1 MNTLT
6 DKTLRGGAW
15 QFLSVFVQAFLQLLV
30 ISVLARYVLPQDF
43 GLIALAGIATGFAHL
58 LSDLGLGPAL
68 VQMKEIN
75 NYHIRVSFSFGVL
88 LSLFVYSILWLVAE
102 PMAKF
107 FHQTE
112 VRSIIRIISLSI
124 PIGSFGLTAH
134 SLLERNLRFKELFL
148 VSFGSYLF
156 GYVPVGIILAVL
168 DYGAWAL
175 VAALLAQTVLAC
187 ILLFFVCPHSVLPS
201 LAWRELVE
209 LLTYGGGHT
218 LSKIFNF
225 GAQKGD
231 YFVVGRFLGAEILGM
246 YERAFRIMQLPGQY
260 IGQVIFKVLFPAMAR
275 IQDQPLRLAK
285 VYLSGL
291 GIVNAILFPSSVIL
305 IILSPELLLILLG
318 PNWVDATLPLQI
330 LLGGIAFR
338 STVGLS
344 DSLSRAVG
352 AVYQSAIRRALY
364 AFSVVLG
371 SWIGHFW
378 GLVGVAI
385 GVNIAMMIHYL
396 LMAGLS
402 LKFIKDSWKKFV
414 FCHVPGFFVGLMV
427 FILAAPITIL
437 LRSASVPSVI
447 VFSLV
452 ILIVGF
458 SVMCIVIKFPDILG
472 PSNLWVVELILGE
485 SPLRHSRLSKFI
497 LFKLSINK
505 SNG

>member
-15 QFLSVFVQAFLQLLV
+15 QFLSVLIQAFLQLVV
-30 ISVLARYVLPQDF
+30 ISVLARYVLPEHF
-43 GLIALAGIATGFAHL
+43 GIIALAGIATGFAHL
-58 LSDLGLGPAL
+58 LSDLGLGSAL

-75 NYHIRVSFSFGVL
+75 NTHIRVSFSFGIL
-88 LSLFVYSILWLVAE
+88 LALFVYLILWLIAD
-102 PMAKF
+102 PMSRF
-107 FHQTE
+107 FHQTD

-124 PIGSFGLTAH
+124 PIGSIGLTAH

-148 VSFGSYLF
+148 VSFMSYLF
-156 GYVPVGIILAVL
+156 GYVPVGICLAVL
-168 DYGAWAL
+168 DYGAWSL
-175 VAALLAQTVLAC
+175 VAALLAQTVISC
-187 ILLFFVCPHSVLPS
+187 ILLFKICPHSIVPS
-201 LAWRELVE
+201 LASRELIQ

-231 YFVVGRFLGAEILGM
+231 YFVVGRFLGAEVLGM

-275 IQDQPLRLAK
+275 IQNQPLRLAK

-305 IILSPELLLILLG
+305 IVLSPELLLILLG
-318 PNWVDATLPLQI
+318 PNWVDVTLPLQI

-352 AVYQSAIRRALY
+352 AVYQSAIRRAFY
-364 AFSVVLG
+364 AFLVVGG

-378 GLVGVAI
+378 GLTGVAI
-385 GVNIAMMIHYL
+385 GVNAAMMTHYL
-396 LMAGLS
+396 LMGSLS
-402 LKFIKDSWKKFV
+402 LKFIKKSWTKF
-414 FCHVPGFFVGLMV
+414 FLCHVPGIFVGLMV
-427 FILAAPITIL
+427 LVLSAPLAIILRIAK
-437 LRSASVPSVI
+437 VPSLFIFSSVI
-447 VFSLV
+447 FVVGLSV
-452 ILIVGF
+452 ICVL
-458 SVMCIVIKFPDILG
+458 IKFPIILG
-472 PSNLWVVELILGE
+472 ADNIWVLELILGE
-485 SPLRHSRLSKFI
+485 SPLRHSRLSKYL

-505 SNG
+505 SNE

>member
-1 MNTLT
+1 MSTLT

-15 QFLSVFVQAFLQLLV
+15 QFLSVLVQAFLQLVV

-68 VQMKEIN
+68 VQMKEVN
-75 NYHIRVSFSFGVL
+75 NNHIRVSFSFGIL
-88 LSLFVYSILWLVAE
+88 LGLFVYLILWFVAD
-102 PMAKF
+102 PMSKF

-156 GYVPVGIILAVL
+156 GYVPVGIIMAVF
-168 DYGAWAL
+168 DYGAWSL
-175 VAALLAQTVLAC
+175 VAALLTQTVLAC
-187 ILLFFVCPHSVLPS
+187 ILLLRICPHSFIPS
-201 LAWRELVE
+201 LAWRELLE

-231 YFVVGRFLGAEILGM
+231 YFVVGRFLGAEVLGM

-275 IQDQPLRLAK
+275 IQHQPLRLAK

-352 AVYQSAIRRALY
+352 AVYQSAIRRAFY
-364 AFSVVLG
+364 ACSVMLG
-371 SWIGHFW
+371 SWLGTFW
-378 GLVGVAI
+378 GLAGVAI
-385 GVNIAMMIHYL
+385 GVNAAMMIHYL

-402 LKFIKDSWKKFV
+402 LKFIQNSWKNF
-414 FCHVPGFFVGLMV
+414 FLCHVPGFFVGFMV
-427 FILAAPITIL
+427 FILAAPITII
-437 LRSASVPSVI
+437 LRSFSVPAVI
-447 VFSLV
+447 VFGSV
-452 ILIVGF
+452 VLIVGL
-458 SVMCIVIKFPDILG
+458 SVMCILINYPNILG
-472 PSNLWVVELILGE
+472 TSNLWVVELILGE
-485 SPLRHSRLSKFI
+485 SPLRHSRISKYLLSK
-497 LFKLSINK
+497 LSVNK
-505 SNG
+505 SNN

>member
-15 QFLSVFVQAFLQLLV
+15 QFLSVIVQAVLQLLV
-30 ISVLARYVLPQDF
+30 ISVLARYVLPREF
-43 GLIALAGIATGFAHL
+43 GIIALAGIATGFAHL

-75 NYHIRVSFSFGVL
+75 NKHIRVSFTFGIL
-88 LSLFVYSILWLVAE
+88 LALLIYLILWVVAD

-107 FHQTE
+107 FTQTE

-124 PIGSFGLTAH
+124 PIGSIGLTAH

-148 VSFGSYLF
+148 VSFISYLC
-156 GYVPVGIILAVL
+156 GYVPVGLCLAVY
-168 DYGAWAL
+168 DYGAWSI
-175 VAALLAQTVLAC
+175 VVALLTQTFIAI
-187 ILLFFVCPHSVLPS
+187 ILLFRVCPHSVVPS
-201 LAWRELVE
+201 LAWRELLE

-231 YFVVGRFLGAEILGM
+231 YFVVGRFLGADILGM

-275 IQDQPLRLAK
+275 IQHQPLRLAK

-291 GIVNAILFPSSVIL
+291 GIVNAILFPSSVVL
-305 IILSPELLLILLG
+305 IVLSPELLLILLG

-352 AVYQSAIRRALY
+352 AVYQSAIRRAFY
-364 AFSVVLG
+364 AIFVVLG
-371 SWIGHFW
+371 SWVGHFW
-378 GLVGVAI
+378 GLTGVAI
-385 GVNIAMMIHYL
+385 GVNVAMMIHYV

-402 LKFIKDSWKKFV
+402 LKFIQNSWRTF
-414 FCHVPGFFVGLMV
+414 FLCHVPGFFVGLMV
-427 FILAAPITIL
+427 LILAAPITIF
-437 LRSASVPSVI
+437 LRSTTAPAII
-447 VFSLV
+447 VFCSV
-452 ILIVGF
+452 NLIVGLIMIC
-458 SVMCIVIKFPDILG
+458 VLIKFPNILG
-472 PSNLWVVELILGE
+472 RSNLWVMELILGE
-485 SPLRHSRLSKFI
+485 SPLRHSRISKF
-497 LFKLSINK
+497 LLLKLSINK
-505 SNG
+505 NNC